1 MYLRAL
7 QGKQIKSIA
16 CGSDKTICI
25 TDGDRVRSS
34 IGLTLFRESE
44 FMTTMDITDED
55 VNEEDLIRAQVDCI
69 LISGGRG
76 VYCHKV
82 ILASRSPILQ
92 RMILEEQRPDQTFL
106 TEIIVPGIQH
116 AIMKH
121 IIRFLYTDSID
132 VDCLSSFDSLANLL
146 KAAKMLN
153 LYNLVSKCEDVLSIV
168 YKSKIMDED
177 ILMFTTRADKESY
190 GSSSSSNSLSEDLG
204 SFFSQQDPQFA
215 NVRIISKDDN
225 TEIHAHECI
234 LRSSSEYFRNM
245 LDYNLSI
252 NKKLTENGPIR
263 TDTTTT
269 IVLPGTYKNVLRLL
283 FFLYTGILEMKT
295 TSKTKSKTKST
306 KLDGDLKVDL
316 MNGDIFKLPD
326 MKAQCESIVQVSSD
340 NVFDVLL
347 LSIEVESTALKLMAM
362 DTICKTMQTLS
373 GSSDGN
379 TTTASSMSN
388 SYSWKDQL
396 MITLSKCP
404 DSIKTELFE
413 LIKDINGIDAITPKS
428 RKDIALL
435 SLEISRKKKEKEY
448 EVMVDEITS
457 SGKDILTIPRS
468 IILLLLMVGYLLLQN
483 VIPIG
488 PSVIMSVNIFVLVC
502 TILYF
507 FQRIR

>member
-1 MYLRAL
+1 
-7 QGKQIKSIA
+7 
-16 CGSDKTICI
+16 
-25 TDGDRVRSS
+25 
-34 IGLTLFRESE
+34 
-44 FMTTMDITDED
+44 
-55 VNEEDLIRAQVDCI
+55 
-69 LISGGRG
+69 
-76 VYCHKV
+76 
-82 ILASRSPILQ
+82 
-92 RMILEEQRPDQTFL
+92 
-106 TEIIVPGIQH
+106 
-116 AIMKH
+116 MK
-121 IIRFLYTDSID
+121 I
-132 VDCLSSFDSLANLL
+132 
-146 KAAKMLN
+146 
-153 LYNLVSKCEDVLSIV
+153 
-168 YKSKIMDED
+168 
-177 ILMFTTRADKESY
+177 
-190 GSSSSSNSLSEDLG
+190 
-204 SFFSQQDPQFA
+204 
-215 NVRIISKDDN
+215 
-225 TEIHAHECI
+225 
-234 LRSSSEYFRNM
+234 
-245 LDYNLSI
+245 
-252 NKKLTENGPIR
+252 
-263 TDTTTT
+263 
-269 IVLPGTYKNVLRLL
+269 
-283 FFLYTGILEMKT
+283 